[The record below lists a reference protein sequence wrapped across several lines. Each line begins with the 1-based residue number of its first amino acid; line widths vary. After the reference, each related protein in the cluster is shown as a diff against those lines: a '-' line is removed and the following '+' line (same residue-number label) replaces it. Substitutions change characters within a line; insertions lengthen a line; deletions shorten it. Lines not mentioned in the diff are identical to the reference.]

1 MKFFLQNIEPVDEPN
16 LAFPVANAPSLVGVQ
31 VARRRVQL
39 RDFIFEVGSELCM
52 RQSTVGGIKLKM
64 TGWIGL
70 KLTDKE
76 LTYLGDKAVPL

>member
-1 MKFFLQNIEPVDEPN
+1 
-16 LAFPVANAPSLVGVQ
+16 
-31 VARRRVQL
+31 
-39 RDFIFEVGSELCM
+39 M

-76 LTYLGDKAVPL
+76 LTYLGDQVVPL